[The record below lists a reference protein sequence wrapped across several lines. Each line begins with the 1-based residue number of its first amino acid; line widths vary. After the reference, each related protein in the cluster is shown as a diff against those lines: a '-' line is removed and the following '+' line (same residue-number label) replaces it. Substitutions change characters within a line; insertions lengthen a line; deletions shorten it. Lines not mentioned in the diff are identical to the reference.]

1 MLVAPLHQEV
11 PAVGI
16 GEVVAEAHPCAPG
29 ERVVRVGQQVQRCV
43 GDKRSGAV
51 RIARI
56 AGQALEAQRRH
67 RKAAADEHL
76 LEGVRPLLVG
86 GDDAEVGLGR
96 LRIFG
101 VHGEQVARQP
111 VEFLVRRV
119 PLHGGDVAYGSL
131 ALVGRKR
138 LLVARADNGIAER
151 GDVGIA
157 ESGVQG
163 EHGHVPAQ
171 GVEGGETL
179 GGREARGDA
188 HGLVGIAGDDELIA
202 GEQTQAGLLC
212 DGKVLE
218 VVGEHEGEP
227 LSRAGA
233 RITLQVAPAEVGH
246 LVFQHGVRGTEQA
259 MGQLQ
264 HVLLLAHGP
273 VVLGGERAPL
283 LLDMAEL
290 RAQAA
295 GGSPQG
301 LHVLQEEV
309 ALEGREHAGSV
320 AGGGA
325 GLGRFQ
331 HGKAHLLGAGHGDAA
346 GDVFHILHPGGGQ
359 GVHQAATRHAGR
371 LGRGG
376 LDEDVFG
383 GASGGH
389 GGSSPAQQRLG
400 LAGARGADDFGR
412 AAVESGDFCHHV
424 SHECLLIGQDAAGR
438 VEIARGA
445 IGVDDRPLIEGE
457 GEIGIGQGVLLLD
470 VLA

>member
-1 MLVAPLHQEV
+1 MRGDHRAAGLIALGQTLGPGEGLRFAGGAGGSGRLQGIQDAGVVLVAPLHQEV

-218 VVGEHEGEP
+218 VVGEHEREP
-227 LSRAGA
+227 LSRASA

-273 VVLGGERAPL
+273 FVLGGKCAPL
-283 LLDMAEL
+283 LLNVAEL
-290 RAQAA
+290 RAQAT
-295 GGSPQG
+295 GGSSQG
-301 LHVLQEEV
+301 LHVL
-309 ALEGREHAGSV
+309 
-320 AGGGA
+320 
-325 GLGRFQ
+325 
-331 HGKAHLLGAGHGDAA
+331 
-346 GDVFHILHPGGGQ
+346 
-359 GVHQAATRHAGR
+359 
-371 LGRGG
+371 
-376 LDEDVFG
+376 
-383 GASGGH
+383 
-389 GGSSPAQQRLG
+389 
-400 LAGARGADDFGR
+400 
-412 AAVESGDFCHHV
+412 
-424 SHECLLIGQDAAGR
+424 
-438 VEIARGA
+438 
-445 IGVDDRPLIEGE
+445 
-457 GEIGIGQGVLLLD
+457 
-470 VLA
+470 

>member
-1 MLVAPLHQEV
+1 MV
-11 PAVGI
+11 PS
-16 GEVVAEAHPCAPG
+16 
-29 ERVVRVGQQVQRCV
+29 RW
-43 GDKRSGAV
+43 
-51 RIARI
+51 
-56 AGQALEAQRRH
+56 
-67 RKAAADEHL
+67 
-76 LEGVRPLLVG
+76 
-86 GDDAEVGLGR
+86 
-96 LRIFG
+96 
-101 VHGEQVARQP
+101 
-111 VEFLVRRV
+111 
-119 PLHGGDVAYGSL
+119 
-131 ALVGRKR
+131 VGRKR

-218 VVGEHEGEP
+218 VVGEHEREP
-227 LSRAGA
+227 LSRASA

-346 GDVFHILHPGGGQ
+346 GDVFHILHPRRRPGRPPGGD
-359 GVHQAATRHAGR
+359 AP
-371 LGRGG
+371 RG
-376 LDEDVFG
+376 
-383 GASGGH
+383 
-389 GGSSPAQQRLG
+389 PP
-400 LAGARGADDFGR
+400 
-412 AAVESGDFCHHV
+412 
-424 SHECLLIGQDAAGR
+424 
-438 VEIARGA
+438 
-445 IGVDDRPLIEGE
+445 RPWRSR
-457 GEIGIGQGVLLLD
+457 
-470 VLA
+470 